1 VAATPASV
9 AKLRELGFEVWVEI
23 GAGEAAGYDDD
34 AYTAAGAELC
44 GDVRKLWSTADV
56 VLKVRP
62 PGEHPTLGCHEAD
75 LLAEGA
81 VLISFIWPAQNSAL
95 LERLAQRRATV
106 LAMDAV
112 PRLTRAQKLD
122 ALSSMA
128 LVAGYRAV
136 VVAAHHF
143 DSFFAGQMTAA
154 GKVTP
159 ARVLVIGAGVA
170 GLAAIAAARG
180 LGAIVLAFDTRAEVK
195 DQVRSLGAEF
205 IEVELTEAE
214 TGEGGGGYARTM
226 SEAFIAAE
234 MELFRQHAPEVDV
247 VITTALV
254 PGRPAPKLWL
264 ADMVAAMKRGSVIVD
279 LAAEQGGNCELTR
292 PGHVAVEHGVTI
304 VGFTDY
310 TRPMA
315 HTASQLYGTN
325 LVHLLEELGGA
336 QGFVID
342 LEDEVIRSALVVHR
356 GEITWRPPSALPR
369 APAPAAPAQRATP
382 APVAPPPATAL
393 AAPARGL
400 APGSLLL
407 GAAALALLVAWSW
420 IKIGAGGSGAPSAAA
435 TELVQHGTVF
445 VLACFVGWQLIWSVS
460 PALHTPLMSVTNAIS
475 GIIALGGLL
484 QSMRG
489 DGGAAALLGAAAVL
503 LAMINVS
510 GGFWVTQ
517 RMLRMFRR
525 A

>member
-1 VAATPASV
+1 MQ
-9 AKLRELGFEVWVEI
+9 I

-34 AYTAAGAELC
+34 AYSAAGAELF
-44 GDVRKLWSTADV
+44 GDVRKLWESADV

-62 PGEHPTLGCHEAD
+62 PGEHPELGCHESD
-75 LLAEGA
+75 LLREES
-81 VLISFIWPAQNSAL
+81 VLISFVWPAQNTAL
-95 LERLAQRRATV
+95 LERLARRRATV

-205 IEVELTEAE
+205 IEVELTE
-214 TGEGGGGYARTM
+214 TGEGGGGYARAM

-234 MELFRQHAPEVDV
+234 MELFRQHAPELDV

-264 ADMVAAMKRGSVIVD
+264 ADMVARMKRGSVIVD

-292 PGHVAVEHGVTI
+292 PGHVVVEHGVTI

-336 QGFVID
+336 DAFEID
-342 LEDEVIRSALVVHR
+342 LEDEVIRGALVVHR
-356 GEITWRPPSALPR
+356 GEITWSPPSAAPR
-369 APAPAAPAQRATP
+369 PAPTAAAAPRRPAAVPQPPLQLAPAPAAPE
-382 APVAPPPATAL
+382 
-393 AAPARGL
+393 RGL
-400 APGSLLL
+400 RPGSVLL
-407 GAAALALLVAWSW
+407 GVAALALALAWIW
-420 IKIGAGGSGAPSAAA
+420 LKLGGDGTGAPSPAAA
-435 TELVQHGTVF
+435 ELVRHGTVF
-445 VLACFVGWQLIWSVS
+445 VLACFVGWQLIWNVS

-503 LAMINVS
+503 LAMINVA

>member
-1 VAATPASV
+1 VQ
-9 AKLRELGFEVWVEI
+9 I
-23 GAGEAAGYDDD
+23 GAGDAAGYDDD
-34 AYTAAGAELC
+34 SYGAAGAELC
-44 GDVRKLWSTADV
+44 GDVRKLWASSDV

-62 PGEHPTLGCHEAD
+62 PREHPELGCHEAD
-75 LLAEGA
+75 LLADGA
-81 VLISFIWPAQNSAL
+81 VLISFIWPAQNGEL
-95 LERLAQRRATV
+95 LERLARRNASV

-170 GLAAIAAARG
+170 GLAAVAAARG

-205 IEVELTEAE
+205 LEVAVAE
-214 TGEGGGGYARTM
+214 SGDGGGGYARPM

-234 MELFRQHAPEVDV
+234 MALFREHAPELDV

-264 ADMVAAMKRGSVIVD
+264 ADMVASMKRGSVIVD
-279 LAAEQGGNCELTR
+279 LAAEQGGNCELTQ
-292 PGHVAVEHGVTI
+292 PGHVVVEDGVTI

-336 QGFVID
+336 SGLAID
-342 LEDEVIRSALVVHR
+342 LEDEVIRGALVVH
-356 GEITWRPPSALPR
+356 GGAVTWRPPSATPR
-369 APAPAAPAQRATP
+369 PPPAAVPAQRA
-382 APVAPPPATAL
+382 APVAQASGLVLET
-393 AAPARGL
+393 PARPARPF
-400 APGSLLL
+400 APGSWLL
-407 GAAALALLVAWSW
+407 GAAALAFALAWTW
-420 IKIGAGGSGAPSAAA
+420 LKLGSGGAEPSPAAA
-435 TELVQHGTVF
+435 ELVRHGTVF

-484 QSMRG
+484 QSMRA
-489 DGGAAALLGAAAVL
+489 DGGSAALLGAAAVL